1 MISELN
7 KNWKLTNKYAPKCTL
22 LFSTLLLFFPKC
34 HGAVALGSTK
44 EEIILAGHYLRAM
57 GWFVKTEVFT
67 ARTQKLPFAERRPY
81 LDAHRKWVDGL
92 QSSGRRVRSGYL
104 VDGEGRPGGG
114 GVLLFEATSYP
125 EAEELVKDDPMI
137 KNELVTWDLHEWL
150 PVSGDGK
157 DKLFD

>member
-1 MISELN
+1 M
-7 KNWKLTNKYAPKCTL
+7 
-22 LFSTLLLFFPKC
+22 
-34 HGAVALGSTK
+34 ALGSTRDSRK
-44 EEIILAGHYLRAM
+44 RSAGRYLRAM

>member
-1 MISELN
+1 MNPFKVHFTVLYF
-7 KNWKLTNKYAPKCTL
+7 TAF
-22 LFSTLLLFFPKC
+22 FSI
-34 HGAVALGSTK
+34 GAVALGSTK